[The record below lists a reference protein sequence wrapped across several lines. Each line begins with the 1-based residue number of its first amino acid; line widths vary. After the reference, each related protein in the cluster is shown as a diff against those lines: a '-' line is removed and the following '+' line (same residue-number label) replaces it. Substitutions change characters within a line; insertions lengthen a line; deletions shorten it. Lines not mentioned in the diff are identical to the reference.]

1 MALSIPAT
9 RTSDGLRP
17 VDMSRD
23 MPQVIELLRLVF
35 GDSMNGDDQQLFG
48 EGVTNTM
55 SGMMFRFNPSTA
67 RLGSGYVW
75 QADGR
80 IVGNAT
86 LLRTKARDRFL
97 VANVAVHPAHRRR
110 GIARALMQ
118 TITST
123 VKQKGGKVIILQVVK
138 DNLPARDLYLSLGYE
153 LIGNMSTWYAT
164 ASRVRYI
171 HVDEPDHDS
180 DRPILPLP
188 NKRWREA
195 YQLDTSEVQAD
206 LNWPEP
212 LPADVYDRTLLKRAL
227 DFLNGRQM
235 ETWAM
240 LDNKGSLAGLGSIS
254 SEWGRSHLLSLRVRS
269 DWRGRLE
276 RPLLAKLIRRL
287 RYLPHR
293 NARIDHPEGDQ
304 VTEQLLK
311 EANFAVQRT
320 LTHMRLDLT
329 Q

>member
-17 VDMSRD
+17 IDISRD
-23 MPQVIELLRLVF
+23 LPQVIELLRLVF
-35 GDSMNGDDQQLFG
+35 GESLDGDEQKLFGAGIMNAMNGMLF
-48 EGVTNTM
+48 
-55 SGMMFRFNPSTA
+55 RLNPSAA
-67 RLGSGYVW
+67 RLGSGFVW

-86 LLRTKARDRFL
+86 LLKTKARGRYL
-97 VANVAVHPAHRRR
+97 VANVAVHPSHRRQ

-123 VKQKGGKVIILQVVK
+123 VKERGGKVIILQVVK
-138 DNLPARDLYLSLGYE
+138 DNLPARDLYLSLGYR

-164 ASRVRYI
+164 ASRVRYL
-171 HVDEPDHDS
+171 HVDEQAES
-180 DRPILPLP
+180 DLLILPLP

-195 YQLDTSEVQAD
+195 YLLDTSEVHAD

-212 LPADVYDRTLLKRAL
+212 LPPDVYYRTLFKRAS
-227 DFLNGRQM
+227 DFMNGRQM
-235 ETWAM
+235 ETWTTTDAR
-240 LDNKGSLAGLGSIS
+240 GQLAGLATIN

-287 RYLPHR
+287 HYLPRR
-293 NARIDHPEGDQ
+293 NVRIDHPEDDE
-304 VTEQLLK
+304 VTGQLLK
-311 EANFAVQRT
+311 EANFTVQRT
-320 LTHMRLDLT
+320 LTHMRLDLS

>member
-1 MALSIPAT
+1 
-9 RTSDGLRP
+9 
-17 VDMSRD
+17 MSRD

-35 GDSMNGDDQQLFG
+35 GDSLKGDDQQLFG
-48 EGVTNTM
+48 EGVTHAMN
-55 SGMMFRFNPSTA
+55 GVLFRFNPSAA

-86 LLRTKARDRFL
+86 LLKTKARERYL
-97 VANVAVHPAHRRR
+97 VANVAVHPAYRRR

-123 VKQKGGKVIILQVVK
+123 VKEKGGKVIILQVVK
-138 DNLPARDLYLSLGYE
+138 DNLTARDLYLSLGYE

-171 HVDEPDHDS
+171 NVDEPES
-180 DRPILPLP
+180 NLPIVPLP

-195 YQLDTSEVQAD
+195 YQLDTTEVHAD

-212 LPADVYDRTLLKRAL
+212 LPADVYYRTFLKRAS
-227 DFLNGRQM
+227 DFMNGRQM
-235 ETWAM
+235 ETWATM
-240 LDNKGSLAGLGSIS
+240 DGKGRLTGLGTIN

-287 RYLPHR
+287 RYLPRR
-293 NARIDHPEGDQ
+293 NARIDHPEGDE
-304 VTEQLLK
+304 VMEQLLK
-311 EANFAVQRT
+311 EANFTVQRT